1 MGVTVEGS
9 STFCLRE
16 RKRTS
21 IFDLVFLIVGCSIV
35 EFVAKRCLRTGQ
47 GGCEGVFE
55 RGAGGRGGDGSGDR
69 DDKEING
76 EGIEWRGDDEG

>member
-16 RKRTS
+16 RKLTS
-21 IFDLVFLIVGCSIV
+21 NFDLVFLIVGWSIV

-55 RGAGGRGGDGSGDR
+55 RGAGKGDGGGGRGDGSGDR
-69 DDKEING
+69 DGKEING
-76 EGIEWRGDDEG
+76 EGRR